1 MLTHLLFSI
10 SALLLLL
17 VFIITYFSYKKSSNS
32 VRSKIYISM
41 IYFALALTL
50 IEIIE
55 GFTYVYN
62 VSIVFSLMWKLH
74 SILMILFI
82 AALFYYLLATIENK
96 IDNIGDLLWDS
107 KNIISI
113 KNLFIVVFVAILI
126 FAIISIKTYPM
137 GLTMFYFYTNQSI
150 NFIVILYL
158 VYIFYTFYIVYL
170 KSITNSFEGNDYIII
185 GGTFILF
192 ILSLVIE
199 YSYTEISVYSTLF
212 TLVLILIYYFKEN
225 EDLLM
230 IEELEK
236 SQVDINNSNNNIL
249 IYLHELISNVKH
261 PLNTFSLINN
271 ELKDCSKLSDEELSD
286 SISNLNYVSNN
297 LVDALNIR
305 SMNRITQYRID
316 ELVKSIEGSVKP
328 NIKSKPIDFTYKID
342 PNIPCLL
349 MGDSIV
355 VHQILSGLLSNSV
368 EHTVV
373 GKIILEIT
381 GEKQKDYEILNI
393 TVYDSGEGIKK
404 ERFANVFNNV
414 GGDLSLIKRYVE
426 ALNGKIY
433 FDSYYGSG
441 STFQVTIPQK
451 IIDATPISQIP
462 ITNEKLVVKDCNNK
476 KVLIIDDEDYSIKKM
491 TSILKKYNLESQFTK
506 SGKDAINIIKGGGD
520 YSLIIINDNV
530 KDINFVEIGRL
541 LKNLGAIMKV
551 PQTLAITVIND
562 GNYLNSAFDNY
573 ISKPMN
579 LKKLNEIINKTM
591 N

>member
-10 SALLLLL
+10 SALLFLL

-74 SILMILFI
+74 SIIMILFI

-113 KNLFIVVFVAILI
+113 KNLFIVVFVGILV

-158 VYIFYTFYIVYL
+158 VYLFYTFYIVYL

-185 GGTFILF
+185 GGTFMLF
-192 ILSLVIE
+192 VLSLVIE
-199 YSYTEISVYSTLF
+199 YLYTEISVYSTLF

-225 EDLLM
+225 EDLIM

-261 PLNTFSLINN
+261 PLNTFSLINK
-271 ELKDCSKLSDEELSD
+271 ELKDCSKLTDEELSD

-297 LVDALNIR
+297 LVDALNVR
-305 SMNRITQYRID
+305 SMNRIVQYRID

-328 NIKSKPIDFTYKID
+328 NIKSKPIEFTYKID

-349 MGDSIV
+349 MGDSIII
-355 VHQILSGLLSNSV
+355 HQILSGLLSNSV

-404 ERFANVFNNV
+404 EHFANVFNNV

-451 IIDATPISQIP
+451 IIDATPISQVP
-462 ITNEKLVVKDCNNK
+462 ISNEKLVVKDCNNQ

-551 PQTLAITVIND
+551 PHTLAITVIND
-562 GNYLNSAFDNY
+562 GNYLDSAFDDY
-573 ISKPMN
+573 ISKPIN
-579 LKKLNEIINKTM
+579 LKKLNEVINKTM